1 MHLSNTK
8 KRLLSSPAR
17 SNWQIGHH
25 IITFSNI
32 ISITLLGQ
40 LKRKCQSVVA
50 EEITS
55 QFVTLNALVALSF
68 FFLVLFVCFCC
79 CYCFLYYF
87 SFLLNFEFFLLNFS
101 FYYFF
106 YSSLFYLFIYYYFF
120 FFEILFNVVSFVDFQ
135 IVRTFW
141 FWGGGTT
148 QNCNWIDGNST
159 ISVRL

>member
-68 FFLVLFVCFCC
+68 FFSFCLFVSVAVTVFCIT
-79 CYCFLYYF
+79 FP
-87 SFLLNFEFFLLNFS
+87 FF
-101 FYYFF
+101 
-106 YSSLFYLFIYYYFF
+106 
-120 FFEILFNVVSFVDFQ
+120 
-135 IVRTFW
+135 
-141 FWGGGTT
+141 
-148 QNCNWIDGNST
+148 
-159 ISVRL
+159 